1 MLGDTQLHLDIVKIK
16 NNNKK
21 YIKANINDYYLLIN
35 TFIVVKLKIYAL
47 IIKIYIFKFMSLVLF

>member
-21 YIKANINDYYLLIN
+21 YIKANIKDYYLLIN